1 MKERE
6 NCDCILEYDCENNI
20 IKKKD
25 INLKE
30 LPYFD
35 ITSVVDI
42 NKNKMAFADSDE
54 NIYVI
59 EKNNFRI
66 SVINSEDT

>member
-6 NCDCILEYDCENNI
+6 NCDFILEYDYENNMI
-20 IKKKD
+20 NKKD

-30 LPYFD
+30 IPYFD
-35 ITSVVDI
+35 ISTVADI
-42 NKNKMAFADSDE
+42 NKNKIVFTDSNE